1 MCEPAS
7 NIQRCGQSEPAW
19 VRLIPVSRCQPGA
32 GIFVEHDGKEL
43 GVFVLGPEQVFV
55 IDNACPHAGGNLS
68 AGDVADG
75 VVTCPWHQ
83 WQFDLASGVCIDSA
97 AARVQKYPARI
108 RDEWVE
114 ITLPAVR

>member
-1 MCEPAS
+1 MSEPSS
-7 NIQRCGQSEPAW
+7 NKTGLPEPAW
-19 VRLIPVSRCQPGA
+19 IRLIRVASCRSDA
-32 GIFVEHDGKEL
+32 GTFVERDGKEL
-43 GVFVLGPEQVFV
+43 GVFVLGPGQVFV

-68 AGDVADG
+68 AGDVAEG

-83 WQFDLASGVCIDSA
+83 WQFDLSTGVCTDSA

-114 ITLPAVR
+114 IQTSHPCN